1 MSALKEVIKDVIKEP
16 AVACISSD
24 NFKQGMSAVPG
35 AVNIVTTG
43 FGNTK
48 AGFTAT
54 AVCSV
59 SDNPP
64 TLLVCLNRGAS
75 VHKTFCES
83 DSLVIN
89 TLDVSQDKLS
99 NLFGGKAPM
108 EDRFASAIWETLITG
123 APVLTD
129 AAVSF
134 DCKITEVKS
143 VATHDVFF
151 CEVVGIKQKEQ
162 AGSLVYF
169 QRGYH
174 RLGKDNG
181 NE

>member
-1 MSALKEVIKDVIKEP
+1 
-16 AVACISSD
+16 
-24 NFKQGMSAVPG
+24 
-35 AVNIVTTG
+35 
-43 FGNTK
+43 
-48 AGFTAT
+48 
-54 AVCSV
+54 V

-75 VHKTFCES
+75 VHKTFFES

-89 TLDVSQDKLS
+89 TLDAGQDNLS

-108 EDRFASAIWETLITG
+108 EERFANATWETLVTG

-134 DCKITEVKS
+134 DCKITELKS
-143 VATHDVFF
+143 VATHDVIF
-151 CEVVGIKQKEQ
+151 CEVVGIKQKQQ
-162 AGSLVYF
+162 ASSLVYY
-169 QRGYH
+169 QRGYQH
-174 RLGKDNG
+174 LGKG

>member
-1 MSALKEVIKDVIKEP
+1 MSALKEVKVESE
-16 AVACISSD
+16 VACISAEE
-24 NFKQGMSAVPG
+24 FKQGMSAFPG
-35 AVNIVTTG
+35 AVNIVTTEV
-43 FGNTK
+43 GNTK

-75 VHKTFCES
+75 VHKIFS
-83 DSLVIN
+83 GSGSLVIN
-89 TLDVSQDKLS
+89 TLGVGQDNIS

-108 EDRFASAIWETLITG
+108 DERFASAKWETLVTG
-123 APVLTD
+123 SPVLID

-134 DCKITEVKS
+134 DCKITEVKC
-143 VATHDVFF
+143 VATHDVIF
-151 CEVVGIKQKEQ
+151 CEVVGIKQKQQ
-162 AGSLVYF
+162 AGSLVYY

-174 RLGKDNG
+174 HLGEG